1 MHRGT
6 HPKEAVMFVVTGA
19 TGRTG
24 SVVASTLL
32 DAKQKVRVVVRD
44 AQKGEAWSRR
54 GAEVAVADLTDEAAL
69 AKAFAGADGVYLL
82 VAPNYT
88 SDHVFADQKQEVD
101 AMAAAIKQAG
111 VKHVVLLSSIGAE
124 LASGNGPIQGLH
136 YAEEKLRP
144 LTALTALRAAY
155 FQENWGGTLPLAR
168 QQGILPV
175 MLRADKRLP
184 MVATRDIGRVAAEA
198 LLAGPSKA
206 GVIELAGPQDYA
218 SADVAEIA
226 SSVLGKQVQRID
238 VPAEGMVPALT
249 QAGLTEDLAKLF
261 REMNLAF
268 NEGRIKWQGEPIRGR
283 VRLEETVR
291 QLLG

>member
-1 MHRGT
+1 
-6 HPKEAVMFVVTGA
+6 MFVVTGA

-32 DAKQKVRVVVRD
+32 EQNKKVRVVVRD
-44 AQKGEAWSRR
+44 AQKGEVWKRR
-54 GAEVAVADLTDEAAL
+54 GAEVAVADLNDEAAL
-69 AKAFAGADGVYLL
+69 ARAFAGADAAYLL

-88 SDHVFADQKQEVD
+88 SNQVFADQKKEVD
-101 AMAAAIKQAG
+101 ALAGAVRQAG

-155 FQENWGGTLPLAR
+155 FQENWGSTLPLAK
-168 QQGILPV
+168 QQGILPA
-175 MLRADKRLP
+175 MLRADKRFP
-184 MVATRDIGRVAAEA
+184 MVATQDIGRVAAEA

-206 GVIELAGPQDYA
+206 GTLIQLAGPQDYA
-218 SADVAEIA
+218 PIDVVEVA
-226 SSVLGKQVQRID
+226 SSVLGKKVQRID
-238 VPAEGMVPALT
+238 VPEEGMVPALT
-249 QAGLTEDLAKLF
+249 QAGLTEDLARLF
-261 REMNLAF
+261 REMNVAF
-268 NEGRIKWQGEPIRGR
+268 SEGRIKWQGEPTRGK

-291 QLLG
+291 QILSA